1 MFLKS
6 RFAPVLQFSASR
18 TLAQH
23 PFSTILLCTL
33 ILFTGVSCGG
43 GGGGGAD
50 EGDSGMNDGG
60 GGSEVIPPSPNPQN
74 SIISLSATAD
84 NNGVASVSF
93 TLPEFTNKFSV
104 TIESLGNLLR
114 FIAVE
119 NDRGNEY
126 VAPGGEEINLARE
139 LGNGVNAMNA
149 PSRDFDPPV
158 LDFAA
163 YTARAAAPPG
173 ATVLFSVNT
182 RTDTNLRNGA
192 LIVNVFR
199 VGTAVQR
206 SGAGASIDQALA
218 RMSEIW
224 RLQAGVN
231 VTINDFDIDGPDSI
245 PDPGSAADFYFANTA
260 AVPGPAINVFI
271 GGDIDVP
278 GSSTLGLA
286 SDIPGSPNA
295 TARSAVAISLFVS
308 AGPDGRFS
316 DDELRILGETIA
328 HEMGHYAGLFHPI
341 DIIGANVAFR
351 DPLPDTAD
359 CTATINCL
367 TNDDLIRN
375 LMFPFTVPEDDSGE
389 TTVAQERLTS
399 GQRGVLNLYSAVQ

>member
-1 MFLKS
+1 ML
-6 RFAPVLQFSASR
+6 L
-18 TLAQH
+18 LAAAA
-23 PFSTILLCTL
+23 
-33 ILFTGVSCGG
+33 CGG
-43 GGGGGAD
+43 GGGGETEPDTGMED
-50 EGDSGMNDGG
+50 NSGGD
-60 GGSEVIPPSPNPQN
+60 VITPSPNPQN
-74 SIISLSATAD
+74 STISLSATAD
-84 NNGVASVSF
+84 SNGVASVSF

-126 VAPGGEEINLARE
+126 VAPGGEDISLARD

-158 LDFAA
+158 LDFAT
-163 YTARAAAPPG
+163 YTARAAAPAD
-173 ATVLFSVNT
+173 ATVLFTINT

-218 RMSEIW
+218 RMAEIW
-224 RLQAGVN
+224 RLQAGIN
-231 VTINDFDIDGPDSI
+231 VTINDFNIDGPDSI
-245 PDPGSAADFYFANTA
+245 PDPNNASDFYFSNTA
-260 AVPGPAINVFI
+260 TAPGPAINVFI
-271 GGDIDVP
+271 GGDISIG

-295 TARSAVAISLFVS
+295 SARSAVAISLFVS

-316 DDELRILGETIA
+316 DDELRTLGETIA

-341 DIIGANVAFR
+341 DIIGANVAFT

-375 LMFPFTVPEDDSGE
+375 LMFPFTVPEDDSGSL
-389 TTVAQERLTS
+389 TVPQERLTS
-399 GQRGVLNLYSAVQ
+399 GQRGVLNLYAAVQ